1 MGKRTR
7 IILYALSLVT
17 MLAMVTLIIFS
28 HGRQSGEPAKDALSE
43 TDISS
48 TEEPVQIPEAEEPE
62 ETEAADGQ
70 NGIQNDTEQEEVDIA
85 DDTTLIFAGDVLFA
99 NAFKSNYDAGGIEKV
114 IEPQLLQEL
123 QDADI
128 FMVNNEFPFSN
139 RGEPMEDKQFTFCCD
154 PKYVKALNEMG
165 VDVVSLA
172 NNHTLDYGREALSDT
187 FAALDG
193 AGILYGGAGDS
204 AERAKQVQVIEVH
217 GKKYGF
223 IAVSRVVP
231 TADWKVENAVP
242 GLFSCYDTTA
252 LVEVIKEAR
261 ETCDYVAVYP
271 HWGVEYQA
279 YPDANQTQI
288 AKACIDA
295 GADVVVG
302 SHTHCLQGV
311 SYIDGKPVFYSLGN
325 FIFGQSIDR
334 SAMLEVTIDAA
345 GRASYRFVPVY
356 AAGGV
361 TYPAEGGQAESVL
374 NYLDGISEAAVAS
387 DGTVTED

>member
-48 TEEPVQIPEAEEPE
+48 TEEPVQIPEAEESE

-70 NGIQNDTEQEEVDIA
+70 NRIQNDTEQEEADIA
-85 DDTTLIFAGDVLFA
+85 GDTTLIFAGDVLFA

-165 VDVVSLA
+165 VDIVSLA
-172 NNHTLDYGREALSDT
+172 NNHTLDYGRDALSDT
-187 FAALDG
+187 FTTLDG
-193 AGILYGGAGDS
+193 AGILYAGAG
-204 AERAKQVQVIEVH
+204 
-217 GKKYGF
+217 
-223 IAVSRVVP
+223 
-231 TADWKVENAVP
+231 
-242 GLFSCYDTTA
+242 
-252 LVEVIKEAR
+252 
-261 ETCDYVAVYP
+261 ET
-271 HWGVEYQA
+271 
-279 YPDANQTQI
+279 
-288 AKACIDA
+288 K
-295 GADVVVG
+295 
-302 SHTHCLQGV
+302 
-311 SYIDGKPVFYSLGN
+311 
-325 FIFGQSIDR
+325 
-334 SAMLEVTIDAA
+334 
-345 GRASYRFVPVY
+345 
-356 AAGGV
+356 
-361 TYPAEGGQAESVL
+361 
-374 NYLDGISEAAVAS
+374 
-387 DGTVTED
+387 